1 MATIS
6 DYCAHRFLF
15 AIVSTLIGI
24 AGFIVRP
31 TLYDKRPGRGRDGL
45 RDLHWRGDLSRMGQ
59 DDRKKNG
66 DTPGKKAEECTR
78 IARVANEKSTVDGE
92 NHAEYTAKS
101 CGVRLCKMR
110 AHSMCKVEVVYGGFW
125 DDRIQHVTLGSGC
138 PFWGGRSRQNRR
150 NRTSTPAMTENP
162 QELLRTLQFG
172 RTSRTCFSWQWY
184 TSFDQTTYRHDTM
197 RCQCRAL
204 PKLFCHEIGDSAG
217 R

>member
-1 MATIS
+1 MVYIPLAVPVLTPGIAYFAPTIIKQLGYTSLRANILSAPPWAVAFVFAMIMATIS

-125 DDRIQHVTLGSGC
+125 D
-138 PFWGGRSRQNRR
+138 
-150 NRTSTPAMTENP
+150 
-162 QELLRTLQFG
+162 
-172 RTSRTCFSWQWY
+172 
-184 TSFDQTTYRHDTM
+184 
-197 RCQCRAL
+197 
-204 PKLFCHEIGDSAG
+204 
-217 R
+217 